1 MTTPLHT
8 PAPVTGGRRALALAI
23 MALVF
28 TLMLPAAGL
37 ALSLFAIFI
46 SIRDLRLLS
55 QERRGIGMATGAV
68 VLSSLAFVLGLVTT
82 GFQLYFSDELN
93 AYNECRKGAGTVTA
107 QQQCSDELM
116 RAFERKMGMAWPSG
130 VPAPA

>member
-8 PAPVTGGRRALALAI
+8 PAPATGGRRALALAI

>member
-1 MTTPLHT
+1 MTPPLQTPT
-8 PAPVTGGRRALALAI
+8 PATGGRRALVLAL

-46 SIRDLRLLS
+46 AIRDLRLLNR
-55 QERRGIGMATGAV
+55 ERRGIGMATGAV
-68 VLSSLAFVLGLVTT
+68 VLSSLAFVLGIVTT
-82 GFQLYFSDELN
+82 GFQLYFSDELT
-93 AYNECRKGAGTVTA
+93 AYNECRKGAGTVAA
-107 QQQCSDELM
+107 QQDCSEQLM
-116 RAFERKMGMAWPSG
+116 RAFEQKMGVAWPQG